1 MTFSDETL
9 MAYADGE
16 LDPQERAA
24 IEEAMRNDP
33 AIANAVANH
42 RALRSDVAAAF
53 AGILDEPV
61 PARLQPPAP
70 APVLSLDAARAERTA
85 AKARRAWSWPEW
97 GALAAMLVVGVLAGK
112 VLPGGA
118 PAIAGNGG
126 QVVAQGELASAL
138 DRQVGGQGSGKV
150 KVGVSFA
157 ARDGD
162 YCRTFVMGTS
172 AGLAC
177 RAGGQ
182 WKIPVLSE
190 TAPEAGG
197 GYRQAGS
204 ALPAAVL
211 DAVDE
216 RIAGKPLDAAGEE
229 AARARGWQ
237 GSR

>member
-1 MTFSDETL
+1 MTYSDDTL

-16 LDPQERAA
+16 LDPAERAA
-24 IEEAMRNDP
+24 IEQAMRTDP
-33 AIANAVANH
+33 EVAAAVARH
-42 RALRSDVAAAF
+42 RALRADVAAAF

-61 PARLQPPAP
+61 PARLQPAAP
-70 APVLSLDAARAERTA
+70 APTVVSLDAARE
-85 AKARRAWSWPEW
+85 KRRRWSWPEW
-97 GALAAMLVVGVLAGK
+97 GALAATLVVGILAGK
-112 VLPGGA
+112 MVPGGGA
-118 PAIAGNGG
+118 AAIAGNGS

-138 DRQVGGQGSGKV
+138 DHQVGGGKADSAV

-157 ARDGD
+157 ARDGH
-162 YCRTFVMGTS
+162 YCRGFVMGSS

-177 RAGGQ
+177 REGGQ
-182 WKIPVLSE
+182 WRIPVLAE
-190 TAPEAGG
+190 AAPEAAG

-211 DAVDE
+211 DAIDE

-237 GSR
+237 PGK